1 MKVSIRKTVLSSAI
15 AGLMISA
22 GVTLTSAQDVVITSE
37 QDTVVREYIKK
48 KPLASISVPGVEL
61 NIGSTL
67 PETVEVHTFEDVP
80 DVKYQYVVVDN
91 KTVLV
96 EPGTRKIV
104 KVYN

>member
-1 MKVSIRKTVLSSAI
+1 MKVKTIAALALFAGLSSAW
-15 AGLMISA
+15 
-22 GVTLTSAQDVVITSE
+22 AQDVVITSE
-37 QDTVVREYIKK
+37 QDTVIREYVKK

-67 PETVEVHTFEDVP
+67 PETVEVHTFEEVP

-91 KTVLV
+91 RTVLV

-104 KVYN
+104 KVYD